1 MELTQEQYERIQHL
15 LPVQRGNV
23 KLDHLTFL
31 RAMQY
36 MTENGCRWRAMP
48 KDFGKWSA
56 LYRRFRYWITIGV
69 FDRIEKELQTEVIDV
84 KGIKA
89 LALDSTYIKVHPDGT
104 GAPKKK
110 DRKPSEKVVAVGR
123 QKSILLSQTLTCR

>member
-1 MELTQEQYERIQHL
+1 MELTQEQYERIQVL

-23 KLDHLTFL
+23 KIDNLTFF
-31 RAMQY
+31 RALQY
-36 MTENGCRWRAMP
+36 MAENGCRWRALP
-48 KDFGKWSA
+48 KEFGKWSSI
-56 LYRRFRYWITIGV
+56 YRRFRYWIDLGI
-69 FDRIEKELQTEVIDV
+69 FDLIEKRLQSQAIDI

-110 DRKPSEKVVAVGR
+110 DHSLSAKAVPVGR
-123 QKSILLSQTLTCR
+123 QKSTVS